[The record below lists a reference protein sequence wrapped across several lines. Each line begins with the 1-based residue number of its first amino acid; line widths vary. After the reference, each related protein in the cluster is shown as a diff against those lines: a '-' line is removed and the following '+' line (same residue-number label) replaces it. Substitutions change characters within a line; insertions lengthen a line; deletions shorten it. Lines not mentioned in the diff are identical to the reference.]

1 MNSIPKTVEF
11 IEGHDVNANLGVI
24 KQMYK
29 KLIGVYGLY
38 NRNMK
43 GRNMLGVLKENVLSV
58 VNSFF

>member
-29 KLIGVYGLY
+29 KLIGVYGLD

-43 GRNMLGVLKENVLSV
+43 GRNLLEYSGRIT
-58 VNSFF
+58 